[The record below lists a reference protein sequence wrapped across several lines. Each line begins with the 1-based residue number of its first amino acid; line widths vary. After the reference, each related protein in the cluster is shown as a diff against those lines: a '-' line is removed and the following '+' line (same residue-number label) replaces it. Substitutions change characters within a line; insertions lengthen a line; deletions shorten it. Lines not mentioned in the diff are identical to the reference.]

1 MPSTATMS
9 LFDMPDVTPPSG
21 DAADPW
27 FDQIGVSMAE
37 FGADGRWIRH
47 NAAFNRWLETSVAPG
62 TRLNE
67 LPLPLQALLGWP
79 QSDALSLMLNT
90 ESPLRTSAVLP
101 WLTGDMASTVFTAQ
115 VYAADVPSAT
125 MPGLQRRYLCVLD
138 PVSTPATIA
147 KKPSASAL
155 DTQAL
160 LRELTTILD
169 NSPAGIAHFVNGE
182 VVRCNRRFERMLG
195 FPLGEGTQKQHMD
208 RLMANSARIRTVVS
222 EAAQVLRSQSQ
233 YDSEFE
239 VTTPGSS
246 PSWYALSITRIG
258 PPEQPLDAMVV
269 LSNISRIRQQQA
281 KLETLGRDLSQQ
293 ADRTRA
299 ILDSVFVG
307 IVTLDSQGISW
318 MNRSARRMF
327 GGDLHDFIGK
337 PLSVVAPPELDH
349 PFRMLDYL
357 DALEDGQSHA
367 FECQVAGR
375 DGRDFWV
382 VGNAVVTLDE
392 HHHRQTTY
400 ALLDIDRRREAE
412 SRIEQAESKLKRI
425 IELAPMAMS
434 VHEAPSLRVVQANQ
448 GALTFMRRDSQMSWG
463 ESLEDVLPADQARLM
478 RAEMM
483 ATLDSQTALH
493 REHRIEVAPG
503 VEQVWELNYLP
514 ISGDG
519 QSSEQVLLVASD
531 VTEQRA
537 AEKARLDAAIAQRDL
552 LVKEVHH
559 RIKNNLQGVAG
570 LLQQIASRKPD
581 LAMAISE
588 VVGQVQAIAQVY
600 GLQVGTAPELRL
612 DNVVRAIT
620 TSVQRLFAHQIELT
634 LQGPMVTEWL
644 LPEAESIPI
653 ALCLN
658 ELLTNAHK
666 HGQPDT
672 PIVCMLV
679 SHDRG
684 VNVRITNTGQL
695 PAGFNFDQVRGGV
708 TGLGLVRALAPRR
721 SSTITL
727 RQEGPQVITEL
738 QLRPPGI
745 RLITP
750 PPVLAEPTVQQ
761 YALWPQ

>member
-1 MPSTATMS
+1 MP
-9 LFDMPDVTPPSG
+9 LFDPH
-21 DAADPW
+21 AAHSSADHSPDPW
-27 FDQIGVSMAE
+27 FDRIPSPMVE
-37 FGADGRWIRH
+37 FDAQGRWLRH
-47 NAAFNRWLETSVAPG
+47 NLAFARTFAGSLPDMPLRG
-62 TRLNE
+62 HLLNDLPAE
-67 LPLPLQALLGWP
+67 LQVLLGWHD
-79 QSDALSLMLNT
+79 QQHLQQLQDHDQAVMDTWSDWPA
-90 ESPLRTSAVLP
+90 SPLSGQPGV
-101 WLTGDMASTVFTAQ
+101 WTGQ
-115 VYAADVPSAT
+115 VYVRQLINASDQPD
-125 MPGLQRRYLCVLD
+125 RHYLCVLSPAPAVTRRSSLPD
-138 PVSTPATIA
+138 P
-147 KKPSASAL
+147 
-155 DTQAL
+155 QGL

-169 NSPAGIAHFVNGE
+169 NSPAGIAHFINGE

-195 FPLGEGTQKQHMD
+195 IPIGEGHKKHHMEQ
-208 RLMANSARIRTVVS
+208 LLASNARIRAVVA
-222 EAAQVLRSQSQ
+222 EAAQVLRSQTQ

-239 VTTPGSS
+239 VVTPGAS

-269 LSNISRIRQQQA
+269 LSNITRIRHQQA
-281 KLETLGRDLSQQ
+281 KLESLGRDLSQQ

-307 IVTLDSQGISW
+307 IVTLDAQGISW

-327 GGDLHDFIGK
+327 GGDLHDFLGK

-357 DALEDGQSHA
+357 DTLEDGQSHA
-367 FECQVAGR
+367 FECLVSGR

-382 VGNAVVTLDE
+382 VGNAVVTLDDNR
-392 HHHRQTTY
+392 HRQTTY

-412 SRIEQAESKLKRI
+412 TRIEEAESKLKRI

-448 GALTFMRRDSQMSWG
+448 GALAFMRRDSQMPWG
-463 ESLEDVLPADQARLM
+463 ESLEDVLPAEQARLM
-478 RAEMM
+478 RAEML
-483 ATLDSQTALH
+483 ATLDTQTPLH
-493 REHRIEVAPG
+493 REHRIEITPG

-514 ISGDG
+514 ISSDT
-519 QSSEQVLLVASD
+519 QTTEQVLLVATD

-537 AEKARLDAAIAQRDL
+537 AERARLDAAIAQRDL

-570 LLQQIASRKPD
+570 LLQQIAARKPD
-581 LAMAISE
+581 LAHAIAE

-600 GLQVGTAPELRL
+600 GLQVGTEPQLQL
-612 DNVVRAIT
+612 DNVVKAIT
-620 TSVQRLFAHQIELT
+620 TSVQRLFAHPIT
-634 LQGPMVTEWL
+634 LQMQGPHIEDWL

-666 HGQPDT
+666 HGQHEQ
-672 PIVCMLV
+672 PIDCSVLSDEQGVCI
-679 SHDRG
+679 
-684 VNVRITNTGQL
+684 RISNIGHL
-695 PAGFNFDQVRGGV
+695 PAGFSFDHVRGGV
-708 TGLGLVRALAPRR
+708 SGLGLVRALAPRR

-727 RQEGPQVITEL
+727 TQQAGQVVTEL
-738 QLRPPGI
+738 RLRPPGI
-745 RLITP
+745 RLVTP